1 MKQLDE
7 SVLLQTQDE
16 GPRPE
21 SPTEGCELPVVGR
34 TTTANIATTVPRA
47 DSTITA
53 STQEDNAPG
62 LRWPAI
68 GLQGALRVAPY
79 SITQTNRITHF
90 ESNSPKRNKTRKDAR
105 HCKLAEEGFI
115 PRTLTVKTKLSFT
128 DRLKKGPE
136 TCKQLQD

>member
-1 MKQLDE
+1 MIRSCYRLKTRDFDRSLQLRG
-7 SVLLQTQDE
+7 VNYQWLE
-16 GPRPE
+16 GPLRLTLQRQCPVRTVLSRPR
-21 SPTEGCELPVVGR
+21 SRKKCIRP
-34 TTTANIATTVPRA
+34 
-47 DSTITA
+47 
-53 STQEDNAPG
+53 
-62 LRWPAI
+62 RWPAI
-68 GLQGALRVAPY
+68 DGQGALRVAPY

>member
-1 MKQLDE
+1 MPHIVLDFVGLVIF
-7 SVLLQTQDE
+7 SIPPFALLL
-16 GPRPE
+16 GRPE
-21 SPTEGCELPVVGR
+21 QKYF
-34 TTTANIATTVPRA
+34 AH
-47 DSTITA
+47 STITA

-79 SITQTNRITHF
+79 SITQTNRTTHF